1 MEIGK
6 LPNEILEKIV
16 ISNIKTKR
24 KEILVGAAIGKDS
37 AIVDFGEEVC
47 VMSTDPITGAT
58 KDLGSL
64 AVHVSC
70 NDVATSGAEPLGVLL
85 TILAPPETAIEDIE
99 NIMIDASKAAEEIN
113 IEIMGGHTEI
123 TDGVNR
129 IIISS
134 TVIGKQKKDKLPN
147 IKDIKVGDKVI
158 VTKWVGIE
166 GTVIIAKELNDK
178 LKDKIGEEKL
188 IEAQNLGNMISVVRE
203 GIICGQIGVK
213 YMHDITEGGVFGA
226 VWEASKAINK
236 GIKIKEDLI
245 PVNTITREI
254 GSLLNIDIY
263 KLISSGSMLIIAGED
278 KVSKINEELSRNG
291 IKSTVIGEV
300 IESKILLEKTGHTI
314 EIEPPSS
321 DELYKVLDF

>member
-147 IKDIKVGDKVI
+147 IKDIKVGDKVM

-166 GTVIIAKELNDK
+166 GTAIIAKELNDK

-254 GSLLNIDIY
+254 GTLLNIDIY

>member
-147 IKDIKVGDKVI
+147 MKDIKVGDKVM

-166 GTVIIAKELNDK
+166 GTAIIAKELNDK

-188 IEAQNLGNMISVVRE
+188 IEAQNLGNMISVVKE

-254 GSLLNIDIY
+254 GTLLNIDIY
-263 KLISSGSMLIIAGED
+263 RLISSGSMLIIAGED

>member
-147 IKDIKVGDKVI
+147 IKDIKVGDKVM

-166 GTVIIAKELNDK
+166 GTAIIAKELNDK

-188 IEAQNLGNMISVVRE
+188 IEAQNLGNMISVVKE